1 MKYENR
7 KIFPK
12 RSGRNSPSMMDN
24 IKLFEEK
31 KVCTFVRNQKLICF
45 MKPIAEQIP
54 VYSLHNFSSPER
66 KSQQFQVEVFDA
78 KRHFSVKYPHRHDF
92 FEVLYLQKGS
102 GYHVIDGNKYEI
114 KPPCVFFMSPGQAHK
129 LELSQ
134 DVEGYI
140 FIFTADFYLL
150 NRSNQNSLIE
160 FPFFYTIHQDNPP
173 LILKDESD
181 IRFLDVLF
189 RQSIDEIDQSGD
201 HILEMLRSI
210 LDLILTTCATRYP
223 VNENLLNKGKG
234 QILVKK
240 FFHLIEENNHKN
252 LSLSD
257 YANKIGVT
265 ANHLTQT
272 VKVLT
277 GKTSLQI
284 IKTKQLLEI
293 KRLLV
298 HTNMN
303 ISEIANQLNFE
314 DQSYF
319 SKFFK
324 RETGLTPLQYRRGAL
339 R

>member
-1 MKYENR
+1 
-7 KIFPK
+7 
-12 RSGRNSPSMMDN
+12 
-24 IKLFEEK
+24 
-31 KVCTFVRNQKLICF
+31 
-45 MKPIAEQIP
+45 MKPSAEQLP

-66 KSQQFQVEVFDA
+66 KGQQFQVEVFDA

-92 FEVLYLQKGS
+92 FEVLFLQKGS

-114 KPPCVFFMSPGQAHK
+114 KPPSVFFMSPGQAHK

-134 DVEGYI
+134 DIEGYI
-140 FIFTADFYLL
+140 FIFTSDFYLL
-150 NRSNQNSLIE
+150 NRINQNSLIE

-173 LILKDESD
+173 LLLNNEGDV
-181 IRFLDVLF
+181 RFLETLF
-189 RQSIDEIDQSGD
+189 RQGIAEIDQQGD
-201 HILEMLRSI
+201 HIPDMMRSI
-210 LDLILTTCATRYP
+210 LDLILTTCAARYP

-240 FFHLIEENNHKN
+240 FFHLIEENNQKN

-257 YANKIGVT
+257 YASLIGVT

-284 IKTKQLLEI
+284 IKSKQLLEI

-298 HTNMN
+298 HTNLN
-303 ISEIANQLNFE
+303 VSEIANQLNFE
-314 DQSYF
+314 DPSYF

-324 RETGLTPLQYRRGAL
+324 RETGLTPLLYRSEAL
-339 R
+339 MSPVKLPTEFK